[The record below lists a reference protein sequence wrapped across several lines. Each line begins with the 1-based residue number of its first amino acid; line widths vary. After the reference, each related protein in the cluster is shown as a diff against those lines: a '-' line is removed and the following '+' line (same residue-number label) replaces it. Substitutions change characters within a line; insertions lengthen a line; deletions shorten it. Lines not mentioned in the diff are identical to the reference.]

1 MERQVT
7 NYQCLSCNGPLH
19 FVGETGMLECDYCG
33 SKFSVEQ
40 IDEAYGNKEQPSPP
54 TLEEKAET
62 HWDLSGLSE
71 NWQGEEVKMREYSC
85 PSCGAQLLW
94 EESTAASHCPYC
106 GNPSVAPEQFRGMLK
121 PDYVIP
127 FELSPEEAKKAL
139 KNYYKGKKLLPKAFA
154 SNNRIDKLQGVYVP
168 FWLFDGKAEADILFD
183 GTITSTH
190 TEGDYDVVTTS
201 HYDARRIGIVPFNMI
216 PVDASEKMPD
226 AYMDSLEPYDYS
238 KIKPFSMSYLPGYL
252 AERYSYSPKQCMG
265 RADERAEN
273 TARDVLRQDLRG
285 YGSAWTKYENIY
297 LDRGKVSY
305 ALMPVYMLN
314 TKYNGKDY
322 LFAMN
327 GQTGKFIGDLPVSK
341 AKYWGYFLAIFAGI
355 TGILGTA
362 IFTLL

>member
-40 IDEAYGNKEQPSPP
+40 IDEAYGNKEQTSPP
-54 TLEEKAET
+54 TSEEKAET

-139 KNYYKGKKLLPKAFA
+139 KEFYKGKKLLPKEFA
-154 SNNRIDKLQGVYVP
+154 AGNRIDKLQGVYVP
-168 FWLFDGKAEADILFD
+168 FWLFDGKAEADVHFL
-183 GTITSTH
+183 GTISSTRR
-190 TEGDYDVVTTS
+190 EGDYDVISTS
-201 HYDARRIGIVPFNMI
+201 YYDAHRVGAVPFEKI
-216 PVDASEKMPD
+216 PVDASVKMPD
-226 AYMDSLEPYDYS
+226 EYMDSLEPFDYG
-238 KIKPFSMSYLPGYL
+238 KIRPFSMSYLPGYL
-252 AERYSYSPKQCMG
+252 AERYGLSPKQCMN
-265 RADERAEN
+265 RADSRAQN
-273 TARDVLRQDLRG
+273 TARDVLRSDVRG
-285 YGSAWTKYENIY
+285 YGSLSVKSESIY

-305 ALMPVYMLN
+305 ALLPVYILN
-314 TKYNGKDY
+314 TKYDGKDY

-327 GQTGKFIGDLPVSK
+327 GQTGKFVGDLPVSK
-341 AKYWGYFLAIFAGI
+341 KKYWAYFLSVFAGVTAVI
-355 TGILGTA
+355 GTA
-362 IFTLL
+362 LTVFL